1 MNFKLKE
8 EMNYPLVLNNL
19 IDDYACLNIELGTLA
34 MNMKK
39 EVYEVIDYFLSFLI
53 NMRKRKF
60 IICYPWCEILNS
72 KVEGF
77 F

>member
-34 MNMKK
+34 LNMKK
-39 EVYEVIDYFLSFLI
+39 EVCEVIDFSFFLDKYEEKKAHNLLFLVLDL
-53 NMRKRKF
+53 KF
-60 IICYPWCEILNS
+60 KS
-72 KVEGF
+72 
-77 F
+77 

>member
-34 MNMKK
+34 LNMKK
-39 EVYEVIDYFLSFLI
+39 EVCEVIGFSFFLD
-53 NMRKRKF
+53 KYEEKKAQ
-60 IICYPWCEILNS
+60 ICYPWC
-72 KVEGF
+72 
-77 F
+77 